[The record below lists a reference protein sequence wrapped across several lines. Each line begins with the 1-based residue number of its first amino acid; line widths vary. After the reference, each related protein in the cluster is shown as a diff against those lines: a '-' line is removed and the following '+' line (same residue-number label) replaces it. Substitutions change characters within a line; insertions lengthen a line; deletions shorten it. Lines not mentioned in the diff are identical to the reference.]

1 MQTGKMYVTYIHT
14 YSNSLSLSYSDALFF
29 SASSFPALLSNFSS
43 LHLLFDGSFSDA
55 NEESS
60 TSEVIVSYFK
70 KEAFSMYLTID
81 MIEYL

>member
-1 MQTGKMYVTYIHT
+1 MHACLYLFIYTQIMGHV
-14 YSNSLSLSYSDALFF
+14 DALFF
-29 SASSFPALLSNFSS
+29 SVGSFPTLPSNFNS

-70 KEAFSMYLTID
+70 KRSVFYVSDNRYD
-81 MIEYL
+81 